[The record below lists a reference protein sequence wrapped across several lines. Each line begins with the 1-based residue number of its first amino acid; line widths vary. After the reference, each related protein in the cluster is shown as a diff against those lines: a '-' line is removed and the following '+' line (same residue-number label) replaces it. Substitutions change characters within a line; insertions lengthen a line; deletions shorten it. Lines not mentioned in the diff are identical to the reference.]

1 MKKYNHIS
9 KDIEK
14 KHQEKINKIYDFI
27 ISDKSIN
34 DFVKNYNDSF
44 ANTYLDFRKFL
55 LQNYKR
61 VFISNTYFLHVLI
74 ERGIK
79 RSVKNKIE
87 QIPDFDF
94 KISDAKLK
102 SSFVKAVKKWLLFL
116 EEEKNISDTLYSFAK
131 LKTKGEDKELKKFL
145 AKWNM
150 NRHHYYNARTG
161 FLKNGLVIEKKE
173 KKKKKN
179 SFDLNYRFTSPVN
192 RLKNKLENEKTL
204 IKRRKS
210 KTIINEFLQNYFEG
224 RPKGI
229 ETIEAFSTLRIPL
242 DASIKEIKELLN
254 NK

>member
-14 KHQEKINKIYDFI
+14 KHQEKITKIYDFI
-27 ISDKSIN
+27 TSDKSIN
-34 DFVKNYNDSF
+34 EFVKIYDDSF

-87 QIPDFDF
+87 QIPHFEF
-94 KISDAKLK
+94 KVSDAKLK
-102 SSFVKAVKKWLLFL
+102 SSFVKAVKKWILFQDQ
-116 EEEKNISDTLYSFAK
+116 EKSISDTLYSFAK
-131 LKTKGEDKELKKFL
+131 LNTKAKDKDLKTFL
-145 AKWNM
+145 EKWNM
-150 NRHHYYNARTG
+150 NRCHYYNARTG
-161 FLKNGLVIEKKE
+161 FLKNGLVIEKVIKQVPLKKDFDFTYTFTEPASARKMRNEKIHLE
-173 KKKKKN
+173 KK
-179 SFDLNYRFTSPVN
+179 R
-192 RLKNKLENEKTL
+192 
-204 IKRRKS
+204 S
-210 KTIINEFLQNYFEG
+210 KVIINEFIKSHFTG
-224 RPKGI
+224 RTKGT
-229 ETIEAFSTLRIPL
+229 ETIKAFKVLNIPL